1 MKDNQDGDQW
11 KSGGEDEDLAPQDAH
26 VAGSSPNPV
35 HQDEESN
42 ADDTRSA

>member
-11 KSGGEDEDLAPQDAH
+11 KSRREDADVVHQDAH

-35 HQDEESN
+35 HQDDESDPADKGN
-42 ADDTRSA
+42 A